1 MKNSQGGTLIELVV
15 AVSTTIILIAALGFY
30 FQGWVESC
38 RAESQV
44 KEMYVDLMEARTKAM
59 QENRTHFVVVN
70 ADSYQV
76 FEDTNDNSQYDAGID
91 KTAMF
96 ADPKSP
102 AKVSLWTG
110 TVSIDN
116 RGLVRTNP
124 GPNGT
129 IRFNAGSGS
138 PDYDC
143 IVLSP
148 TRINMGKWDGATCM
162 AR

>member
-1 MKNSQGGTLIELVV
+1 MKNTQGGTLIELVV

-30 FQGWVESC
+30 FHGWLDSC

-59 QENRTHFVVVN
+59 QENRAHFVVVN

-102 AKVSLWTG
+102 ANVSLWTG
-110 TVSIDN
+110 TVSIDT
-116 RGLVRTNP
+116 RGLVRTTP

-129 IRFNAGSGS
+129 IRFNAGSSS

-148 TRINMGKWDGATCM
+148 TRINMGKWDGATCA

>member
-15 AVSTTIILIAALGFY
+15 VFSTTIILISALGFY
-30 FQGWVESC
+30 FQGWMESC

-44 KEMYVDLMEARTKAM
+44 KEMYVDLMEARAKAM
-59 QENRTHFVVVN
+59 QENRTHFVLIDAN
-70 ADSYQV
+70 SYQV
-76 FEDTNDNSQYDAGID
+76 FEDTNDNSQYDAGTD
-91 KTAMF
+91 KATMF
-96 ADPKSP
+96 TDPKTP
-102 AKVSLWTG
+102 AKASLWTG
-110 TVSIDN
+110 TVSMDN

-129 IRFNAGSGS
+129 IRFNTGSNS

-148 TRINMGKWDGATCM
+148 TRINMGKWDGASCL